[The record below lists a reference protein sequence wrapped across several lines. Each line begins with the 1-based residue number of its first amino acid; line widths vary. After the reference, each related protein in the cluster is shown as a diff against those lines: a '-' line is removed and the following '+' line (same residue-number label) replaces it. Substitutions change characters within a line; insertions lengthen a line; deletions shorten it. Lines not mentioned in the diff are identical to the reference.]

1 MVQDRLKLI
10 HELLQQAGK
19 IDFAVLQRD
28 GGQAVPRDFQ
38 KLVDQVLQPFRLS
51 QGDGEILFPQFLGE
65 LLFIPQ
71 QVQVADGG
79 GQGRFQVV
87 SQVHHQIV
95 FLLLGQ
101 EHVTF
106 LPVNGVLRQIHFA
119 LNGEQ
124 LRGQGNFSRHV
135 LEQSVHPLA
144 DTLKI
149 PGQPAE
155 ITVKQTGEHQQEGQQ
170 DDGIHVTAEGTLIES
185 EGGIIVH
192 TQGGLKQGYHP
203 VGKAAPQQDGVSEIN
218 HSGGGSQHGYGT
230 EEYLP
235 AKLAEVILI
244 FQWCSQPPISF

>member
-1 MVQDRLKLI
+1 MVQNRLKLI
-10 HELLQQAGK
+10 HKLLQQAGQV
-19 IDFAVLQRD
+19 DFAVLQGN

-38 KLVDQVLQPFRLS
+38 KLVDQILQPLRF
-51 QGDGEILFPQFLGE
+51 GEGNGEVLFPQFPGE

-71 QVQVADGG
+71 QVQAADGG

-87 SQVHHQIV
+87 GQVHHQIIL
-95 FLLLGQ
+95 FLFGQ
-101 EHVTF
+101 EHVAF
-106 LPVNGVLRQIHFA
+106 LPVDGVLRQIHFA
-119 LNGEQ
+119 LNGKQ

-155 ITVKQTGEHQQEGQQ
+155 ITVEQAGGHQQEGQQ
-170 DDGIHVTAEGTLIES
+170 NDGVHVTAEGALVEP
-185 EGGIIVH
+185 EGGGIVH
-192 TQGGLKQGYHP
+192 AQGVLKQGHHS